1 MACEYFVNG
10 SWVSETEL
18 KEILNNGLLD
28 NLISN
33 NTVNLKGFNVDQN
46 KVLSTQEKR
55 TERTTVPANK
65 LADILAKEIKSRK
78 GYPLNMLSS
87 LELTEDGNEFKIP
100 LWASPYA
107 SKFENLL
114 TALVTNKVIKQK
126 MPGGSY
132 VLGSEEGFRIKE
144 GDETAGELKNS
155 SIVFSDSF
163 NPTKG
168 LQPMRYDPETKKIL
182 PAQIMLPFKFRDE
195 AGNIL
200 ELEQFMKRGEDGRFM
215 IDFDKIPKKVLNLFG
230 FRIPTQERNS
240 MAAVEVV
247 GFLPESMGDLVLAP
261 RDFTKQMGS
270 DFDVDKLYTY
280 MYNTFYD
287 NGKIYTNFM
296 SDESKIEGLIKIQK
310 QTIEDLKEEFKLNK
324 EDRKLID
331 DYIKEKLEINE
342 NNEEVPSELAQKASE
357 IISKSLSEDLAK
369 KLNSAFNRL
378 SVLNRSYKAS
388 KQNKILDIHL
398 DIMTSSNPEVISS
411 IIALDSFGEFE
422 SLSKEVNKIRESQG
436 LIPAMG
442 TILSETYQRTK
453 YINAT
458 AGKNGVGSFSLDST
472 FNATVQ
478 GKDLVITNLTEED
491 RVALFGTSKNPK
503 TPTSQDILESNM
515 PVAIFGDVI
524 SQGDISNKYTLRSQS
539 IINKA
544 KAEKRELTDKEKESL
559 KFKSTIIRAL
569 QSTAVDNEKAQ
580 ILDKLNINDETF
592 DTIRALTSLGFE
604 EKEIVGLI
612 TQEIIWEYVDKVK
625 RSRSSLA
632 TFDSNAEEKIVE
644 ELRAKYDS
652 EGRYG
657 KLTPLQKEKF
667 ASNSAD
673 RLMENLG
680 SKKLVPTVNVTTNE
694 NNEVEVKR
702 EVTSDFNLEQIALL
716 EKFRKLAETGK
727 DVKRLQS
734 TINADSK
741 GVPKSFLEV
750 ESKLR
755 QIKNLGT
762 SNIFNAESLL
772 GKLDNYGNLT
782 EPTTLNGFATHY
794 GTQFAGK
801 IFENY
806 FPYKDAGFKTLV
818 QEIQSYTP
826 QGINMSIAKQ
836 TEMQEDVFSNVRSFL
851 YANSNTNLFGDNPDL
866 ERRRLFI
873 DATDNM
879 SLASILNSLQKEEW
893 FQKNG
898 FLNKLSFNINK
909 NGSISRINFE
919 AAAGEN
925 FDERNI
931 YDGFSYLLSK
941 DFFIGT
947 FNGIDYTSRT
957 LAQDMVASAFL
968 EGGNQGSKQYLK
980 YVPVAYLK
988 TLGFGEYLNGV
999 PFDFVNTFFGNSSEG
1014 GPVYSMPSAFARQY
1028 FQNNPDK
1035 VKTLSQED
1043 IVEQITPKLSEF
1055 KLTPAALKNN
1065 FVEIIDPSTG
1075 DTTMH
1080 QTQFVSIYNSKEPSK
1095 YLLFEFDSVSRSY
1108 KRIPVLAQEY
1118 GFVAYNSE
1126 RRNSIP
1132 IEASEIVT
1140 TPAPEQSIP
1149 GYTIPNIPVEPTKEF
1164 KMGVANNPAP
1174 TMLAQDLPID
1184 FSLTGPEAI
1193 EDLFDILEDAPGVSK
1208 LNSQLMIL
1216 IQNLELPEKFK
1227 LNYAKLGKEISG
1239 GYDYDT
1245 DTLTINTSILNELS
1259 VDEFATMVNHELIH
1273 ALSGKS
1279 IKLYEAKQYDKLS
1292 EKQIKAIQ
1300 ELERVQKLYINNII
1314 AQEGKE
1320 KVNAFIAKYNKWK
1333 KEKGAP
1339 TWTNEEISKYY
1350 GALKLS
1356 EFITMALTDS
1366 TFQSYLNS
1374 VPGENNRTLW
1384 EQIKDLLSNL
1394 LNAMGLDINP
1404 NSILAT
1410 AIKDSMDVIEASQ
1423 PVKAGP
1429 VSTTIDT
1436 YKYFGAVYN
1445 ITLENGVPVD
1455 VNIKRGDSETNIKFQ
1470 ERKNKILAAYKAN
1483 PNVDPQNNKPFR
1495 STLQESNKRKYT
1507 PENITTLQPNQVFV
1521 FGSNTEGRHGA
1532 GAAKIA
1538 ITKFGAKY
1546 GQASGF
1552 QGQSYGIITKNLSKG
1567 KRGISLTDLADNIDS
1582 FIVDAIENPN
1592 LEFLVTKIGTGLGGF
1607 TVNEVKEIFKD
1618 YLELDMLP
1626 DNIILPKEFEVRT
1639 TQPSTSVEEDVVN
1652 NKYELFPGVFANQ
1665 GQTEAIDLI
1674 SEFLTSDKKAFLLQG
1689 KGGTGKTTII
1699 KKVLD
1704 SIREEKKILAIAPSH
1719 KAKKVLDK
1727 SINADKNAK
1736 NIPTTT
1742 LASALAIKLDESTG
1756 KFAPDE
1762 FARNMGRVPIR
1773 KASIILIDESSMVS
1787 DKLLQ
1792 EIKQMMSPDAKII
1805 FMGDKAQLPPV
1816 GQETDSKVF
1825 DISNGYTLTEK
1836 MRQAATSPI
1845 INIGTKVSANVESEN
1860 PVLNPIQQSD
1870 RVNITDPASKS
1881 SIKWEAN
1888 EDAALNEF
1896 VEDFSE
1902 GKGDV
1907 NYAKIVTFN
1916 NQNHNN
1922 PQSVKNLNQK
1932 VRAKL
1937 FGKEAL
1943 ENQFLP
1949 GEMLTSYDSFSQD
1962 PTNREIPAAFNNS
1975 EDLIVVESEFIEEV
1989 PIIVTVE
1996 SRAKGKRTRRFSFD
2010 IQSVN
2015 LKNEDGKILENI
2027 PVIAESSKQ
2036 EYQQTLAALFREDP
2050 QLAYGLAS
2058 RYANLEYGY
2067 AITSHKAQG
2076 STYTNVYVMEDNIMG
2091 PSNGG
2096 SVKAKNQS
2104 LYVAVSRPTTKL
2116 VMVSAKNAQEVFDQE
2131 GFYVGDNSNK
2141 MTQEDWENYSSIQ
2154 DLFDESITQS
2164 PINRDALEKYLL
2176 ICGK

>member
-10 SWVSETEL
+10 AWVSETEL

-78 GYPLNMLSS
+78 GYPANILSS

-163 NPTKG
+163 DPTKG
-168 LQPMRYDPETKKIL
+168 LQPMRYDSETKKIL

-296 SDESKIEGLIKIQK
+296 SDEGKIEKLIKIQK
-310 QTIEDLKEEFKLNK
+310 DTIEELKEEFKLNK
-324 EDRKLID
+324 EDRQLID
-331 DYIKEKLEINE
+331 DYIKEKLEITE
-342 NNEEVPSELAQKASE
+342 NNEEVLSELAQKASE
-357 IISKSLSEDLAK
+357 IISKSLSEDLAE

-491 RVALFGTSKNPK
+491 RIALFGTIKNPK

-632 TFDSNAEEKIVE
+632 AFDSNAEEKIVE

-694 NNEVEVKR
+694 NNEVEIKK
-702 EVTSDFNLEQIALL
+702 EVTPDFNLEQIALL

-836 TEMQEDVFSNVRSFL
+836 TEMQEDVFSNIRSFL

-999 PFDFVNTFFGNSSEG
+999 PFDFVSTFFGNSSEG

-1043 IVEQITPKLSEF
+1043 IVENISPTLSEF

-1208 LNSQLMIL
+1208 LNSQLMVL
-1216 IQNLELPEKFK
+1216 LQNLELPKGFSIQYTK
-1227 LNYAKLGKEISG
+1227 QGKEIRG
-1239 GYDYDT
+1239 RYNYQT
-1245 DTLTINTSILNELS
+1245 DTLMINKDIFDEIS
-1259 VDEFATMVNHELIH
+1259 VDELATIINHELIH
-1273 ALSGKS
+1273 ALTGKS
-1279 IKLYEAKQYDKLS
+1279 IKLYEAKQFDKLTES
-1292 EKQIKAIQ
+1292 QIKAI
-1300 ELERVQKLYINNII
+1300 EKLERAQKLYIDNVI
-1314 AQEGKE
+1314 AQEGPE
-1320 KVNAFIAKYNKWK
+1320 KVNAFTAKYNKWK
-1333 KEKGAP
+1333 KEGGQP
-1339 TWTNEEISKYY
+1339 TWSEDEISKYY

-1356 EFITMALTDS
+1356 EFITMALTDPK
-1366 TFQSYLNS
+1366 FQSYLNS

-1423 PVKAGP
+1423 PIQK
-1429 VSTTIDT
+1429 TTTTEFDEQGF
-1436 YKYFGAVYN
+1436 Y
-1445 ITLENGVPVD
+1445 
-1455 VNIKRGDSETNIKFQ
+1455 RGE
-1470 ERKNKILAAYKAN
+1470 
-1483 PNVDPQNNKPFR
+1483 V
-1495 STLQESNKRKYT
+1495 
-1507 PENITTLQPNQVFV
+1507 
-1521 FGSNTEGRHGA
+1521 SNT
-1532 GAAKIA
+1532 
-1538 ITKFGAKY
+1538 
-1546 GQASGF
+1546 
-1552 QGQSYGIITKNLSKG
+1552 
-1567 KRGISLTDLADNIDS
+1567 
-1582 FIVDAIENPN
+1582 
-1592 LEFLVTKIGTGLGGF
+1592 
-1607 TVNEVKEIFKD
+1607 
-1618 YLELDMLP
+1618 
-1626 DNIILPKEFEVRT
+1626 
-1639 TQPSTSVEEDVVN
+1639 
-1652 NKYELFPGVFANQ
+1652 
-1665 GQTEAIDLI
+1665 
-1674 SEFLTSDKKAFLLQG
+1674 
-1689 KGGTGKTTII
+1689 
-1699 KKVLD
+1699 
-1704 SIREEKKILAIAPSH
+1704 
-1719 KAKKVLDK
+1719 
-1727 SINADKNAK
+1727 
-1736 NIPTTT
+1736 
-1742 LASALAIKLDESTG
+1742 
-1756 KFAPDE
+1756 
-1762 FARNMGRVPIR
+1762 
-1773 KASIILIDESSMVS
+1773 
-1787 DKLLQ
+1787 
-1792 EIKQMMSPDAKII
+1792 
-1805 FMGDKAQLPPV
+1805 
-1816 GQETDSKVF
+1816 
-1825 DISNGYTLTEK
+1825 
-1836 MRQAATSPI
+1836 
-1845 INIGTKVSANVESEN
+1845 
-1860 PVLNPIQQSD
+1860 
-1870 RVNITDPASKS
+1870 
-1881 SIKWEAN
+1881 
-1888 EDAALNEF
+1888 
-1896 VEDFSE
+1896 
-1902 GKGDV
+1902 
-1907 NYAKIVTFN
+1907 
-1916 NQNHNN
+1916 
-1922 PQSVKNLNQK
+1922 
-1932 VRAKL
+1932 
-1937 FGKEAL
+1937 
-1943 ENQFLP
+1943 
-1949 GEMLTSYDSFSQD
+1949 
-1962 PTNREIPAAFNNS
+1962 
-1975 EDLIVVESEFIEEV
+1975 
-1989 PIIVTVE
+1989 
-1996 SRAKGKRTRRFSFD
+1996 
-2010 IQSVN
+2010 
-2015 LKNEDGKILENI
+2015 
-2027 PVIAESSKQ
+2027 
-2036 EYQQTLAALFREDP
+2036 
-2050 QLAYGLAS
+2050 
-2058 RYANLEYGY
+2058 
-2067 AITSHKAQG
+2067 
-2076 STYTNVYVMEDNIMG
+2076 
-2091 PSNGG
+2091 
-2096 SVKAKNQS
+2096 
-2104 LYVAVSRPTTKL
+2104 
-2116 VMVSAKNAQEVFDQE
+2116 
-2131 GFYVGDNSNK
+2131 
-2141 MTQEDWENYSSIQ
+2141 MTQENWENYSSIQ